1 MASTTETK
9 VLTENPLLDEI
20 IWNAKMLA
28 RGVIL
33 KDQEQADKYETLESS
48 RNGDTLIA
56 VNDGYIKFDNFVYT
70 EEMLLRIPS
79 ISEEQAAIWGADNS
93 LIPIELKPQLQSLAV
108 AIFNDNYV
116 ELNHYYRKL
125 SGLPDYDP
133 TGVWQGLWIDRK
145 EISLYNST
153 PTVYV
158 AKPDFTEEEL
168 LMDEEDRPDYQLI
181 HKLGLGDI
189 EVLDT
194 AGALDNIINDET
206 LPSSLG
212 IEPSMIEYMAY
223 LGSKSINTYEARKAP
238 RYAIIYCPSADSIE
252 VEKRFRDLLEA
263 NRLMYLYTHY
273 SEAYK
278 YKSVYYER
286 IMMILIILQTVV
298 DMIVEL
304 PDYLIRR
311 DIFDIRTCRYIFESN
326 GVAFFPDI
334 PIKYQIAL
342 VKNLNKLIKFKSTD
356 RCIVDICSIFG
367 CENIQVFKYYIL
379 KERKVNGSTELDY
392 INKSKSY
399 IDSDGNVITEPDN
412 DENYDL
418 KFVKVPIQEGYDDYI
433 RGAKNIYDY
442 DSLTVPDAY
451 WNGDREYEDVLH
463 DIKDM
468 DFTILR
474 SKYYSVEALV
484 DMTEKAMQL
493 VYFMNI
499 ILHNDIDRSALEV
512 RIPSISTKKK
522 FELVDVIATLYAL
535 GYFYY
540 GAEDRIVGKNQKEV
554 LTIQG
559 FNYEADLLAIGEEI
573 YKEWGNYVIKDSH
586 WDSLKKM
593 VPHIVDVETEID
605 LDVLEEFAQKTL
617 EEMGVDE
624 FKVPNNG
631 KILSFD
637 ELMNIYTTNRK
648 IYEHVMYQLLHVN
661 RKEVYDAYKKIYYSL
676 FTMRNTQEY
685 FTIGDE
691 IAETYTDFLSS
702 KDGVLG
708 AFLIK
713 IKSIQSVSDRQTACI
728 NAIQSITTYLKDY
741 ISEDLFNYSYI
752 FDGLPSVSMDFI
764 KRYVQ
769 EVIDFFKSFKIF
781 THNTSITYLFADRW
795 KNWVAIIDW
804 LRLNLTLAPEQV
816 IDVEDF
822 ISDSIIDMAKNDSV
836 GLIEKIYLDVNRLVR
851 WYYEERGNFNL
862 TDTTGSGVKDY
873 DPFKNILFTD
883 LIDVYKSVFDAHDN
897 DLSAEYHSS
906 DTPIKD
912 YNIENAKYPYYIPHE
927 NSSGYKYND
936 NIQETNMFDPVFR
949 LIKLFMV
956 GNNDKDG
963 NYEDIIKREAIY
975 RSYKETMKEYI
986 RYPTNSIDLEIVPLM
1001 VLVYEYMEKHQLI
1014 TIKEVPSI
1022 IDVLQFNEG
1031 SRLTIH
1037 EKVAG
1042 NTMGTIKDDKYNLID
1057 KCKLIYTVNV

>member
-56 VNDGYIKFDNFVYT
+56 VNDGYIKFDNFIYT

-194 AGALDNIINDET
+194 AGALDNIINDES

-379 KERKVNGSTELDY
+379 KERKVNGSTELEY

-685 FTIGDE
+685 FTLGDE
-691 IAETYTDFLSS
+691 IAETYTEFLSS

-816 IDVEDF
+816 MDVEDF

-883 LIDVYKSVFDAHDN
+883 LIDVYKSVFDAHEN

>member
-1 MASTTETK
+1 MKDVKILIFDEATSALDAES
-9 VLTENPLLDEI
+9 EN
-20 IWNAKMLA
+20 
-28 RGVIL
+28 
-33 KDQEQADKYETLESS
+33 
-48 RNGDTLIA
+48 
-56 VNDGYIKFDNFVYT
+56 
-70 EEMLLRIPS
+70 
-79 ISEEQAAIWGADNS
+79 
-93 LIPIELKPQLQSLAV
+93 
-108 AIFNDNYV
+108 
-116 ELNHYYRKL
+116 
-125 SGLPDYDP
+125 
-133 TGVWQGLWIDRK
+133 
-145 EISLYNST
+145 
-153 PTVYV
+153 
-158 AKPDFTEEEL
+158 
-168 LMDEEDRPDYQLI
+168 
-181 HKLGLGDI
+181 
-189 EVLDT
+189 EVQT
-194 AGALDNIINDET
+194 ALDNIINDES

-379 KERKVNGSTELDY
+379 KERKVNGATELDY

-399 IDSDGNVITEPDN
+399 IDSDGNIITEPDN

-624 FKVPNNG
+624 FKIPNNG

-685 FTIGDE
+685 FTLGDE

-862 TDTTGSGVKDY
+862 TDTTGSGIKDY

-883 LIDVYKSVFDAHDN
+883 LIDVYKSVFDAHEN

-1001 VLVYEYMEKHQLI
+1001 VLLYEYMEKHQLI
-1014 TIKEVPSI
+1014 SIKEVPSI

-1042 NTMGTIKDDKYNLID
+1042 NTMGTIKDDRYNLID